1 MEPIGSRQGGPL
13 RTIPGK
19 GAVGAAAGIGIV
31 IDVTYLWL
39 ILGEGDGGLDRAV
52 FVATFIA
59 ASVTAALVAGSV
71 AGISVRTRLVLIG
84 AATGGFLSIGVL
96 AILSIGF
103 PLLVAGA
110 LCALGWGRFAR
121 SVRVPTGVPLGSALA
136 MVGAAA
142 VLSAGIAAT

>member
-1 MEPIGSRQGGPL
+1 MEPIGTRRDGPL

-19 GAVGAAAGIGIV
+19 GAVGAAAGVGIV
-31 IDVTYLWL
+31 IDATYLWL
-39 ILGEGDGGLDRAV
+39 ILGEGDEGLDRAV
-52 FVATFIA
+52 FVAAFIA

-71 AGISVRTRLVLIG
+71 AGISVRSRLVLLG

-110 LCALGWGRFAR
+110 LCAIGWGRFAR
-121 SVRVPTGVPLGSALA
+121 SVRVPTGAALRSVVA
-136 MVGAAA
+136 IVGAAA
-142 VLSAGIAAT
+142 ILVAGITAT